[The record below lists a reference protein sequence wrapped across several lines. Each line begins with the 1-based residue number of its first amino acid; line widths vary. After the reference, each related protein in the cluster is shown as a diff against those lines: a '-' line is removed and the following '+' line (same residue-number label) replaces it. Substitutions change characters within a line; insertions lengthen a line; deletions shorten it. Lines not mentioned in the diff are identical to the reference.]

1 MFSPLLLVTIGLAQK
16 LKPPTNSPS
25 ICYNPPCTMKAI
37 HAQIY
42 VDDELWEKTRKM
54 VKRKPTGMVM
64 FQLRKMFKAIN
75 KLLANLD
82 DGGFNII
89 FKKED
94 VFKLSESRLK
104 FKDTHAG
111 RLDMNQAN
119 NSIFVHFLKF
129 QEAVQRLPN
138 RNATDLRI
146 LVRDYKKADHK
157 RSLGEESCVCDFLG
171 FACVAVFSVE
181 TPLRWWKHK
190 SHFAHALG
198 HTLGAVKHDDDN
210 YEANKVLIMMKSVGS
225 NASLWSPHTKLGINS
240 QDHSCLRERHEKGKD
255 FNVGNNTSVANIVG
269 NKTLVTN

>member
-1 MFSPLLLVTIGLAQK
+1 MFSLLLLVTLGLAQK

-25 ICYNPPCTMKAI
+25 ICYNPPCKMKAI

-75 KLLANLD
+75 KLLENLD
-82 DGGFNII
+82 DGGFKVV

-94 VFKLSESRLK
+94 VFKLSESTLK
-104 FKDTHAG
+104 FKDTHAQ
-111 RLDMNQAN
+111 RLDMNEAN
-119 NSIFVHFLKF
+119 NSIFVQFLEF
-129 QEAVQRLPN
+129 QEAAQSLPN

-146 LVRDYKKADHK
+146 LVRDYKQADHR
-157 RSLGEESCVCDFLG
+157 RSLGEESCICDFLG

-181 TPLRWWKHK
+181 TPLQWWKHK

-210 YEANKVLIMMKSVGS
+210 YEANKVLIMMKNVGS
-225 NASLWSPHTKLGINS
+225 NASLWSPHTKLRINS
-240 QDHSCLRERHEKGKD
+240 QDHSCLRKRPDKGKVSIVS
-255 FNVGNNTSVANIVG
+255 NSTSV
-269 NKTLVTN
+269 